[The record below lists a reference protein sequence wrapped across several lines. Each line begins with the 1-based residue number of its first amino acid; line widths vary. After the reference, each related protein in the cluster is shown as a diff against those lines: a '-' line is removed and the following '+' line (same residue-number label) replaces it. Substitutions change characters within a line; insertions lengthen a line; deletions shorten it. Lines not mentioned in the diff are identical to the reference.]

1 MYAYDQQQ
9 EDINRQNDEY
19 SVTDTIPSNLLKN
32 KQPRAKRTKSYTINK
47 SLKMK
52 WIDGKYY
59 NTVTI
64 KMYGSGD
71 LGSYIKNAATGE
83 YTNHRVGSEAENLY
97 FCVANCTGLDKLYG
111 PVHLYYDSPSQY
123 ENHQFTIVDQETKD
137 AWFKRF
143 NALKDKYL

>member
-123 ENHQFTIVDQETKD
+123 ENHQFTILDQSTKD
-137 AWFKRF
+137 AWFNRF
-143 NALKDKYL
+143 NSLKI

>member
-123 ENHQFTIVDQETKD
+123 ENHQFVLVEQSTKD
-137 AWFKRF
+137 AWFKRV
-143 NALKDKYL
+143 NSLKI

>member
-64 KMYGSGD
+64 KMHGSGD

-123 ENHQFTIVDQETKD
+123 ENHQYVLVEQSTKD
-137 AWFKRF
+137 AWFKRV
-143 NALKDKYL
+143 NSLKI

>member
-123 ENHQFTIVDQETKD
+123 ENHQYVLVEQSTKD
-137 AWFKRF
+137 AWFKRV
-143 NALKDKYL
+143 NSLKI